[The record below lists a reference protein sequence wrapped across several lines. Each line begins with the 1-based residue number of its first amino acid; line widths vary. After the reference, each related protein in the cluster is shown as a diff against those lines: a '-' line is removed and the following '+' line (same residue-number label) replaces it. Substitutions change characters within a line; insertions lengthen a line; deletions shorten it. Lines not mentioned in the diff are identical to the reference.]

1 MRYLLKILTVLL
13 VCAVTAG
20 AASGAEKKFTVVI
33 DAGHGG
39 KDIGAA
45 DNDAQEKAINLGVAL
60 QLGDLIKKKMK
71 DAKVVYTRDND
82 TFISLQ
88 GRADAANKAKG
99 DIFISIHTNSVD
111 AANKN
116 RANVCG
122 ATTYILGTHKDRNN
136 QQVARRENSVMV
148 LESDYKTVYQDFN
161 PNSDE
166 SNIIFDLAQKDNM
179 QNSIRLAGEVQKHI
193 CTAAERKNR
202 GVHQAG
208 FWVLWATSMPS
219 ILVELD
225 FICNPEQAQFLSS
238 GSGQKKLA
246 EGIFQGIKS
255 YRSQLRN
262 AKVQPMASEERI
274 DADAVIETQ
283 RPVRRVVTAAPASK
297 TKRADSAAPRRRRS
311 ASARRESANRQIGV
325 AVIDM
330 ARPERRQS
338 AAAIQPAARE
348 ALAVK
353 EEKKAVAKNTNSEK
367 TGAVA
372 SPARKASRTLK
383 PKVSAGSN
391 FHARLD
397 KKTTVYKIELFT
409 SDEHLRSNSPKFCG
423 LSPVSCVK
431 DHNEYRYMYG
441 ETTDRTEAYRML
453 ESVKRD
459 IPEARVVAVR
469 RGAIQ

>member
-1 MRYLLKILTVLL
+1 M
-13 VCAVTAG
+13 CAVTTG
-20 AASGAEKKFTVVI
+20 ATYGAEKKFTVVI

-71 DAKVVYTRDND
+71 DAKVVYTRDGD

-116 RANVCG
+116 RTSVCG

-166 SNIIFDLAQKDNM
+166 SNIIFELAQKDNM

-238 GSGQKKLA
+238 GHGQKKLA

-262 AKVQPMASEERI
+262 AKVQHMASEERI

-283 RPVRRVVTAAPASK
+283 RPVRRVVTAAPATK
-297 TKRADSAAPRRRRS
+297 TQRADSAAPRRRRS

-325 AVIDM
+325 AVIDV
-330 ARPERRQS
+330 ARPERRQRAS
-338 AAAIQPAARE
+338 VMQPAIKE
-348 ALAVK
+348 AVTVK
-353 EEKKAVAKNTNSEK
+353 EEQQTIAKATKNEK
-367 TGAVA
+367 TAATTA
-372 SPARKASRTLK
+372 SPVRKASRSLK

-397 KKTTVYKIELFT
+397 KKTTVYKIELFS

-441 ETTDRTEAYRML
+441 ETTDRNEAYRML
-453 ESVKRD
+453 ESVKRE
-459 IPEARVVAVR
+459 IPQARVVAVR